1 MSSQEIIKIDDFTLI
16 VFKMTVQNHLM
27 PNGSQQRLD
36 SISFWIKRKAKFIFN
51 QGNYALK

>member
-1 MSSQEIIKIDDFTLI
+1 MSSQEIIKIEDDFTLI
-16 VFKMTVQNHLM
+16 RFQVHESLT

-36 SISFWIKRKAKFIFN
+36 SISFWIKRKRKFIFN